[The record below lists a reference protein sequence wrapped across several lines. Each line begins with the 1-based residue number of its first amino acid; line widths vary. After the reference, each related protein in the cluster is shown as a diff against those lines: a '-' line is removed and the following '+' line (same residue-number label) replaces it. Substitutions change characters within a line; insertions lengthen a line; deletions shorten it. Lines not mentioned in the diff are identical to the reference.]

1 MKTTDLLHYET
12 PLLEVV
18 EVDVEHGFAVS
29 ESDPNYGD
37 PVYDGFE
44 SEEEWW

>member
-1 MKTTDLLHYET
+1 MKTTDLLYYET

-18 EVDVEHGFAVS
+18 DAYVEQGFAVS
-29 ESDPNYGD
+29 KKDPN
-37 PVYDGFE
+37 YDGFE

>member
-1 MKTTDLLHYET
+1 MKTTDLLYYET

-18 EVDVEHGFAVS
+18 ETDVEQGFAVS
-29 ESDPNYGD
+29 ENDPNYGD
-37 PVYDGFE
+37 PFYDGFE

>member
-1 MKTTDLLHYET
+1 MKTTDLLYYET

-18 EVDVEHGFAVS
+18 EVDVEQGFAVS
-29 ESDPNYGD
+29 ENDPSYGD
-37 PVYDGFE
+37 PFYDGFD

>member
-1 MKTTDLLHYET
+1 MKTTDLLYYET

-18 EVDVEHGFAVS
+18 ETDVEQGFAVS
-29 ESDPNYGD
+29 ENDPSYGD

-44 SEEEWW
+44 SEEKWS